1 MDRLTGNSSA
11 VNFMRGL
18 FWHQPLA
25 PARLE
30 ELGEKIGEEKEKKRK
45 KKGGERETEN
55 SPSVFGDE
63 NYWKLEVGAFS
74 LLRCKQ
80 IRVSVFGLA

>member
-11 VNFMRGL
+11 VNFMLGL

-30 ELGEKIGEEKEKKRK
+30 ELGEKIGEGE
-45 KKGGERETEN
+45 KKGGGGGR
-55 SPSVFGDE
+55 D
-63 NYWKLEVGAFS
+63 
-74 LLRCKQ
+74 
-80 IRVSVFGLA
+80 

>member
-11 VNFMRGL
+11 VNFMLGL

-30 ELGEKIGEEKEKKRK
+30 ELGEKIGEGE
-45 KKGGERETEN
+45 KKGGGGERLKTPHLSLETKIIGN
-55 SPSVFGDE
+55 
-63 NYWKLEVGAFS
+63 WKLERFHCYDAN
-74 LLRCKQ
+74 R
-80 IRVSVFGLA
+80 SVFLFLV

>member
-1 MDRLTGNSSA
+1 MIDRLTGNSSA
-11 VNFMRGL
+11 VNFTLDL

-30 ELGEKIGEEKEKKRK
+30 ELGEGEKKK
-45 KKGGERETEN
+45 KKTEN

-63 NYWKLEVGAFS
+63 NLWKLEVGAFS
-74 LLRCKQ
+74 LQGCKQ
-80 IRVSVFGLA
+80 IRVSVSGLA